1 MSANEI
7 VWLLLLLM
15 TAVFL
20 VIGLAV
26 DFRAAKI
33 TGGGYA
39 DSDKPFSGYEPKTI
53 AAFATT
59 KHVCELMDLS
69 DHRYRPARPEAVSR

>member
-1 MSANEI
+1 LAPLI
-7 VWLLLLLM
+7 LLV

-39 DSDKPFSGYEPKTI
+39 DSTNPLTI
-53 AAFATT
+53 ALA
-59 KHVCELMDLS
+59 
-69 DHRYRPARPEAVSR
+69 HRKREVFSLAEHSH

>member
-39 DSDKPFSGYEPKTI
+39 DSANPLTI
-53 AAFATT
+53 ALAHRKRGFS
-59 KHVCELMDLS
+59 HWLS
-69 DHRYRPARPEAVSR
+69 ANH

>member
-1 MSANEI
+1 M
-7 VWLLLLLM
+7 LLV

-33 TGGGYA
+33 AGGTQAGA
-39 DSDKPFSGYEPKTI
+39 IGGANPSIF
-53 AAFATT
+53 
-59 KHVCELMDLS
+59 
-69 DHRYRPARPEAVSR
+69 YRIFTQ